1 MRHLLLAVLLV
12 AMTGCGPDTKSEEQS
27 AAPANEDQP
36 TVPAETAAP
45 AEIPN
50 GSDEPLSGPVS
61 RPAVATQTKS
71 ALDVEALQGIWQI
84 VTVER
89 DGKIAKEAPEGR
101 WKALIRT
108 GEITELHWAWQ
119 GPDAPTGDSIYI
131 SDINSTTTPKA
142 ANVSHG
148 GPGSF
153 AAAIYALDGDG
164 LNICIGN
171 DEGGGVLGSRPKT
184 FNTAPGDGRVLY
196 VMKRVQNGQ

>member
-1 MRHLLLAVLLV
+1 MRHLLLAVVLV
-12 AMTGCGPDTKSEEQS
+12 AVVGCGPETK
-27 AAPANEDQP
+27 PEDQP
-36 TVPAETAAP
+36 ASSEETVSSPETP
-45 AEIPN
+45 K
-50 GSDEPLSGPVS
+50 GSDEPSAGPVS

-71 ALDVEALQGIWQI
+71 ALDVEALQGIWKI

-108 GEITELHWAWQ
+108 GEINALRWAWQ

>member
-1 MRHLLLAVLLV
+1 MRHLLLAALLV
-12 AMTGCGPDTKSEEQS
+12 AMTGCGSDTKSEEQS
-27 AAPANEDQP
+27 A
-36 TVPAETAAP
+36 
-45 AEIPN
+45 
-50 GSDEPLSGPVS
+50 GPVS
-61 RPAVATQTKS
+61 NPAVATQTRS
-71 ALDVEALQGIWQI
+71 ARDVEALQGIWQI

-108 GEITELHWAWQ
+108 GQITELHWAWQ

-131 SDINSTTTPKA
+131 SGINATTTPKA

-148 GPGSF
+148 GPGSLV
-153 AAAIYALDGDG
+153 ATIYALEGDE